1 MRPYVST
8 KNEPKN
14 GHICSRLN
22 IFIASYVWPG
32 VIFIQQHNKTEVEK
46 KVILSKMTLSNATKY
61 TDLQKSYIQNNICTQ
76 HSF

>member
-32 VIFIQQHNKTEVEK
+32 VIFIQQHNKTGGK
-46 KVILSKMTLSNATKY
+46 KSHIIKDDIKQCNKIHGFTKILHSKQYLY
-61 TDLQKSYIQNNICTQ
+61 TA
-76 HSF
+76 